1 MRNHCIRAIIQ
12 WSKNKKDTSKADSHD
27 LTTVKSMKGEVI
39 VILLHKMYHRELYS
53 WAFLCKGSA
62 DLSSKAFPEL

>member
-12 WSKNKKDTSKADSHD
+12 WSKNKKNTSKADSHD
-27 LTTVKSMKGEVI
+27 LTTVKKYEGESNRDFVTQNVPPRI
-39 VILLHKMYHRELYS
+39 I
-53 WAFLCKGSA
+53 FLGVSVQRQC